1 MPAGLR
7 VLVQGANFQNQG
19 AYLMLVAVTQEI
31 RSRFAAVP
39 VLDLRAANQ
48 RQKASVGAETLW
60 TPKLARRFGVRGG
73 SWFPDRSRDRWPY
86 LMASQID
93 AVMDVSGFRYAD
105 AWANDRLMHYA
116 DYLAY
121 WAGHGVPV
129 YMLPQAF
136 GPFEQTAAPAERALS
151 AASVVMPRDP
161 DSEAHVR
168 SLLGEAPAS
177 KIIER
182 FPDFTVTV
190 PGRFPSGHAH
200 LRGGAAVVPNWNIAS
215 RGSEQDAR
223 ERYVAVLVHAVE
235 QLRGRGLRPYGLSHE
250 GKRDLEILLE
260 VASRVPD
267 FEVVSGLDGVAS
279 KGLLGTARLVVSG
292 RFHAL
297 VSALSQG
304 VPSVL
309 HGWSHKYRWLA
320 EDYGTAATL
329 ADPYDPSDTARA
341 IAAAHEDDDLRASVE
356 RSGRSRLAEVEAMW
370 RLLEEQLTAAAAG
383 SQRVGRA

>member
-1 MPAGLR
+1 VLETSVPEGLR
-7 VLVQGANFQNQG
+7 VLVTGANFRNQG
-19 AYLMLVAVTQEI
+19 AYLMLVAVAQEI

-39 VLDLRAANQ
+39 VLDLRMGDQ
-48 RQKASVGAETLW
+48 RQKASIGAETLW

-73 SWFPDRSRDRWPY
+73 PWFPDRTKGRWPY
-86 LMASQID
+86 LMASQVD

-105 AWANDRLMHYA
+105 AWVDANLMHWA
-116 DYLAY
+116 GYLDY

-136 GPFEQTAAPAERALS
+136 GPFEQTSAPAMRALC

-168 SLLGEAPAS
+168 SLLGTAS
-177 KIIER
+177 AAKVIER

-190 PGRFPSGHAH
+190 PGRFPSGWAH

-215 RGSEQDAR
+215 RGSQEDAR
-223 ERYVAVLVHAVE
+223 EKYVAVLVSAVGH
-235 QLRGRGLRPYGLSHE
+235 LRQRGLRAYGLSHE
-250 GKRDLEILLE
+250 GKRDLDILLE
-260 VASRVPD
+260 VASRVSD

-279 KGLLGTARLVVSG
+279 KGLLGTARVVVSG

-304 VPSVL
+304 VPCVL

-320 EDYGTAATL
+320 EDYGTQVTL
-329 ADPYDPSDTARA
+329 ADPYDQSETARA
-341 IAAAHEDDDLRASVE
+341 IAAACEDDGLRASIE
-356 RSGRSRLAEVEAMW
+356 HAGRSRVAEVEAMW
-370 RLLEEQLTAAAAG
+370 GLLDQQM
-383 SQRVGRA
+383 SRHRR